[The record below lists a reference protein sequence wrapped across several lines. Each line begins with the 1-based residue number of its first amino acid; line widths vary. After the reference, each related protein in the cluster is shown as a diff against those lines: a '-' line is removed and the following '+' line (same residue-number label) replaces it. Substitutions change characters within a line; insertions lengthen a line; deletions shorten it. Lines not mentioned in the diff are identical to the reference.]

1 VSEVMK
7 HVLRV
12 EQDANMRIYQQFNKD
27 EKELMREL
35 REKDLERIHKEQM
48 LVKNVVQTH
57 METRRKRSEEREFA
71 NNFA

>member
-1 VSEVMK
+1 MSEVMK